1 MDSTAF
7 FWTLL
12 ATFFAGLHIF
22 AGKVVAH
29 KRLNSALNSVI
40 SYLMAIPVFGCVLY
54 FSGQGLPMY
63 WMEVMLL
70 GICAGLAY
78 GLSAYARIEAL
89 KYIDSVIFFPLSK
102 IIGPFLAVCGGVF
115 FFSETLTTMNV
126 IGVAL
131 SLCVP
136 LLLLQKG
143 EHVRQGNLKQGLILM
158 LLATVTAT
166 MTVLVAKGALTIS
179 NGIFFY
185 MLVVNIAGLVAS
197 ATLLKN
203 GERKEGKLYV
213 HTRDDYFFGVVS
225 GILGIASYVS
235 LMTALSYGKVSL
247 VYTIQ
252 AHYIVIPIVLSVWF
266 YKEHMDARKF
276 AAVLLSLVAIG
287 LLV

>member
-1 MDSTAF
+1 
-7 FWTLL
+7 
-12 ATFFAGLHIF
+12 
-22 AGKVVAH
+22 
-29 KRLNSALNSVI
+29 
-40 SYLMAIPVFGCVLY
+40 
-54 FSGQGLPMY
+54 
-63 WMEVMLL
+63 
-70 GICAGLAY
+70 
-78 GLSAYARIEAL
+78 
-89 KYIDSVIFFPLSK
+89 
-102 IIGPFLAVCGGVF
+102 
-115 FFSETLTTMNV
+115 
-126 IGVAL
+126 
-131 SLCVP
+131 
-136 LLLLQKG
+136 
-143 EHVRQGNLKQGLILM
+143 
-158 LLATVTAT
+158 
-166 MTVLVAKGALTIS
+166 VAKGALTIS

-235 LMTALSYGKVSL
+235 LMMALSYGKVSL